1 MTRQYYYLDTNY
13 ILAYLA
19 YKHPEH
25 FKNVD
30 INPTESRLANSV
42 INYLTPEKI
51 KMPLFVLAELVTQ
64 LKEKN
69 AFVGIDLLIGY
80 FEIAM
85 IKKGDLKKFVKALKI
100 LIKDERLEVM
110 DRIIVAHAIS
120 SYECA
125 GLLTFDDLL
134 ISSRSIKNAN
144 EEINGFEGIVITSDP
159 RSK

>member
-1 MTRQYYYLDTNY
+1 MTREYYYLDTNY

-42 INYLTPEKI
+42 IGYLTPEKI

-85 IKKGDLKKFVKALKI
+85 ISALWPNSWGSI
-100 LIKDERLEVM
+100 FPSPSGARFSTLLRLS
-110 DRIIVAHAIS
+110 IVCCI
-120 SYECA
+120 
-125 GLLTFDDLL
+125 
-134 ISSRSIKNAN
+134 
-144 EEINGFEGIVITSDP
+144 
-159 RSK
+159 